1 MNPSSPR
8 LLDQVRSV
16 CRIRH
21 YSISTER
28 TYVQWIKRF
37 IYFHGKRHPAQL
49 GASHVREYLNFPA
62 TERRVTASTQNQAL
76 NAIRFLYRH
85 LPVHPQGPFKGFT
98 RARRPKRLPVAL
110 TR

>member
-16 CRIRH
+16 CRTRH

-28 TYVQWIKRF
+28 ACIQWIKRF

-49 GASHVREYLNFPA
+49 GASHVREYLSFL
-62 TERRVTASTQNQAL
+62 TELRLLASAGDAAERN
-76 NAIRFLYRH
+76 
-85 LPVHPQGPFKGFT
+85 
-98 RARRPKRLPVAL
+98 RAE
-110 TR
+110 